1 MDALLKVDAL
11 NYSYHSLNGET
22 LALRDLSFEV
32 AVHRNFWVSLISA
45 AVVANRP
52 FSLLYSVFCLRTKE
66 RSP

>member
-22 LALRDLSFEV
+22 LALKDLSFEV
-32 AVHRNFWVSLISA
+32 
-45 AVVANRP
+45 RP
-52 FSLLYSVFCLRTKE
+52 QEFLGIIGPSGCGKSTILSPFSVFCPRTKE